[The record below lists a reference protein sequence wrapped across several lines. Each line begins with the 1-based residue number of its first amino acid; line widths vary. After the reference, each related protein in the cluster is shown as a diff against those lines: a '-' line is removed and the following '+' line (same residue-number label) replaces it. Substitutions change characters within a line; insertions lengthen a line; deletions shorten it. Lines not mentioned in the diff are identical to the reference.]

1 MQWYKARFLYSV
13 DVRFERYRPRDLL
26 RHYERWVRDHACMG
40 LGSSVVRHADCGGV
54 TSAAHYVCFGNIF
67 NKPTIYVPCV
77 PRILSHI
84 INPAEKTIW
93 RSQVEAPLPLVGP
106 LPSEAIIT
114 GGLLRL
120 DGLLDVRSPTREIL

>member
-1 MQWYKARFLYSV
+1 
-13 DVRFERYRPRDLL
+13 
-26 RHYERWVRDHACMG
+26 MG
-40 LGSSVVRHADCGGV
+40 LGSSVVHHANCGGV
-54 TSAAHYVCFGNIF
+54 TLAAHYVCFGNIF

-106 LPSEAIIT
+106 LPREPIIT
-114 GGLLRL
+114 GRLLRQ
-120 DGLLDVRSPTREIL
+120 DGLLDVRRPTWEIL